1 MTIINKRD
9 QLIRKWIKKAA
20 KEIKESLKYDLK
32 VQTKSAKNDLVT
44 NMDKKIEK
52 ELTRKIKEH
61 FPKDKIISEE
71 GFGDNLEAINRKEDT
86 VWYLDPI
93 DGTSNFVLQNE
104 NFAIMIAVYKE
115 NIGQQAYIYNVMT
128 DDLYWSLKGKGVWK
142 NKEPLAKMDNLSLS
156 DGLFASNS
164 MFISDQQVK
173 LNAKIT
179 KQAMGV
185 RTIGSAALETTELV
199 KGNTVAYLSYGLKAW
214 DIAAGYL
221 MIHESGGSVRRLDD
235 SEIDFLNPAPLIM
248 GTVQATKDIQNIL

>member
-1 MTIINKRD
+1 MTIIKKRD
-9 QLIRKWIKKAA
+9 QLIKKWINEAA
-20 KEIKESLKYDLK
+20 EEIKESLKHDLK
-32 VQTKSAKNDLVT
+32 VQTKLAKNDLVT

-52 ELTRKIKEH
+52 ELTRKIKEN

-71 GFGDNLEAINRKEDT
+71 GFGDDIEAINRKKET

-104 NFAIMIAVYKE
+104 NFAIMIAVYEE
-115 NIGQQAYIYNVMT
+115 NIGQQAYIFNVMT
-128 DDLYWSLKGKGVWK
+128 DDLYWTLKGQGVWK
-142 NKEPLAKMDNLSLS
+142 NNEPLAKMNNLSLS

-164 MFISDQQVK
+164 MFISDTQVR

-179 KQAMGV
+179 KEAMGV
-185 RTIGSAALETTELV
+185 RTIGSAALETVELI

-221 MIHESGGSVRRLDD
+221 MISESGGSVRRLDD
-235 SEIDFLNPAPLIM
+235 SEIDFLKSAPLIM
-248 GTVQATKDIQNIL
+248 GTDQARKDIQNIL